1 MTSFDALAALWL
13 ALAQPWGGQ
22 AVPPQSPQQPAQGP
36 APAAQ
41 ELQLSPLE
49 LTDDEL
55 LEQVKGDPGS
65 LGSLSIGTP
74 SGGRVV
80 NAVPLPADPRWEIAP
95 AAISWGTAETMAAI
109 RTAIDTVHELFPD
122 TPPIFIG
129 DIGHPE
135 GGRLKRHETHQSGRD
150 VDFGFYHLPGT
161 GGWYARGSAGNL
173 DLARNWALVRALVV
187 CTDVERILLDTRI
200 QRLLYRHALEVGEDK
215 EWLDRVFQFSKG
227 ARDAIV
233 RHVAGHR
240 THYHVRFFNPV
251 AQELG
256 RRAHPF
262 LVQLGVVPPPVYSI
276 SHVVRTGQTLGH
288 LARRYGVS
296 VATIKQANGLR
307 TTRLR
312 AGRAYRIPMRAA
324 APPPAPVSIPPRLLP
339 PDTPEALSAFEWPMA
354 PAPSALAGGR

>member
-1 MTSFDALAALWL
+1 MTPFDALAALWL
-13 ALAQPWGGQ
+13 ALAQPSGAQ
-22 AVPPQSPQQPAQGP
+22 AVLAPSPQDPQQAT
-36 APAAQ
+36 ASAAQ
-41 ELQLSPLE
+41 EVDASLLD
-49 LTDDEL
+49 LTDEEL
-55 LEQVKGDPGS
+55 LERVRSDAGS

-74 SGGRVV
+74 GGGRVL
-80 NAVPLPADPRWEIAP
+80 NAVPLSADPRWEIAP

-109 RTAIDTVHELFPD
+109 RVAVDTVHELFPD
-122 TPPIFIG
+122 TPPILIG
-129 DIGHPE
+129 DIGHAE

-200 QRLLYRHALEVGEDK
+200 QRLLYKHALDVGEDRD
-215 EWLDRVFQFSKG
+215 WLDRVFQFSKG

-262 LVQLGVVPPPVYSI
+262 LVQQGVVPPPVYSI
-276 SHVVRTGQTLGH
+276 SHVVRRGQTLGH

-296 VATIKQANGLR
+296 ASAIRQVNGLR

-324 APPPAPVSIPPRLLP
+324 APPPAPVVIPQRLLP
-339 PDTPEALSAFEWPMA
+339 PDTPAALAAFEWPTT
-354 PAPSALAGGR
+354 PAPSTSAGER

>member
-1 MTSFDALAALWL
+1 MTPFDALAALWL

-22 AVPPQSPQQPAQGP
+22 AVPPPSLQEPQQATSPG
-36 APAAQ
+36 AQ
-41 ELQLSPLE
+41 EVQAPLLE
-49 LTDDEL
+49 LSDEDL
-55 LEQVKGDPGS
+55 LERVSADPGS
-65 LGSLSIGTP
+65 LGSLSIGVP
-74 SGGRVV
+74 SGGRVL
-80 NAVPLPADPRWEIAP
+80 NAVPLPEDPRWEIAP
-95 AAISWGTAETMAAI
+95 AAISWGTAETIAAI
-109 RTAIDTVHELFPD
+109 RVAVDTVHELFPD
-122 TPPIFIG
+122 TPPILIG
-129 DIGHPE
+129 DIGHRE

-173 DLARNWALVRALVV
+173 DLPRNWALVRALIV

-200 QRLLYRHALEVGEDK
+200 QRLLYKHALAVGEDQD
-215 EWLDRVFQFSKG
+215 WLDRVFQFSRG

-233 RHVAGHR
+233 RHVAGHQ

-262 LVQLGVVPPPVYSI
+262 LVQQGVVPPPVYSI
-276 SHVVRTGQTLGH
+276 SHVVRSGQTLGH
-288 LARRYGVS
+288 LARRYGVPVS
-296 VATIKQANGLR
+296 AIRRANGLR

-324 APPPAPVSIPPRLLP
+324 APPPVPVALPARQLP
-339 PDTPEALSAFEWPMA
+339 PDTPAALSAFEWPTA
-354 PAPSALAGGR
+354 ASPSTSLER